1 MNRFSIATLTET
13 ACAFA
18 ALALAALCLAVV
30 PLQAQK
36 PAAAHPLETP
46 APESAADDKPQT
58 PAASQPNPDDE
69 WLAKTSKLYYSSA
82 KAGLT
87 GFDCNVHPDWRGLI
101 ASALHNDALPPDDT
115 RLALVQSSTVALHS
129 HLRGG
134 VTFAWSDASAA
145 KALDQQSAE
154 TLTGFHQTVEQML
167 ESFLQFW
174 TPFIENSV
182 VPDSAQGL
190 DITHTPTVHTIHARQ
205 GDTELTEVFSNQLI
219 LEEFNVNMSGTS
231 IKFFPSYHW
240 TPQGLLVSNFRA
252 HVNPVGTPADEAQDM
267 TVDVHYQPVNGF
279 PIPDKLNIE
288 VIGTGK
294 FDFALDGCATSAK

>member
-1 MNRFSIATLTET
+1 MPSPTPPVCIFATL
-13 ACAFA
+13 AIAAF
-18 ALALAALCLAVV
+18 CLPVV
-30 PLQAQK
+30 PIQAQK
-36 PAAAHPLETP
+36 PAAAHTATAEIP
-46 APESAADDKPQT
+46 APDKPT
-58 PAASQPNPDDE
+58 PPATPEPSPDDA
-69 WLAKTSKLYYSSA
+69 WLASTSKLYYSSA

-87 GFDCNVHPDWRGLI
+87 GFDCNVHPDWRELI
-101 ASALHNDALPPDDT
+101 ATALHENAFPPDDT
-115 RLALVQSSTVALHS
+115 RLALVKSSTVALHS
-129 HLRGG
+129 RLRGG
-134 VTFAWSDASAA
+134 VTFDWSDASAA

-190 DITHTPTVHTIHARQ
+190 DITHTPTVHTIHAKQ
-205 GDTELTEVFSNQLI
+205 GDTELTEVFSNDLI
-219 LEEFNVNMSGTS
+219 LQEFNVNMSGTS
-231 IKFFPSYHW
+231 IKFFPSYHS
-240 TPQGLLVSNFRA
+240 TSQGLLVSNFRA
-252 HVNPVGTPADEAQDM
+252 HVNPVGTPPDEAQDM

-294 FDFALDGCATSAK
+294 FNFALDGCATSATPSTK